1 MIEILTSKNKYN
13 YTIKQILIDYEL
25 KTFEIKHGGASK
37 IAPKNATTKRIN
49 ETAEKLRAAGF
60 VEVKN

>member
-1 MIEILTSKNKYN
+1 MVEILTSKNQYN
-13 YTIKQILIDYEL
+13 YTIKQIIINYGL
-25 KTFEIKHGGASK
+25 KTFEIRHADTAR

-60 VEVKN
+60 VEVKD

>member
-1 MIEILTSKNKYN
+1 MIEILTSKNQYN
-13 YTIKQILIDYEL
+13 YTIKQILIDYNL
-25 KTFEIKHGGASK
+25 KTFEIKYGGETK
-37 IAPKNATTKRIN
+37 IAPKNASTKKIN